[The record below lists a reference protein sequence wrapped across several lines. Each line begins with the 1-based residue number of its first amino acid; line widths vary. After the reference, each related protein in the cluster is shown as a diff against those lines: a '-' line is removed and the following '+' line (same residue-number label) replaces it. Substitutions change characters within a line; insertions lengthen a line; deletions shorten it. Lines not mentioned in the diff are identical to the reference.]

1 MCEKIIM
8 ETKRKSNRTIYA
20 ENKEKYYNEV
30 ISMFESGM
38 VAKEIVKV
46 VPIGKSTVY
55 RWYDEYV
62 AANKD
67 ANVRKSPK
75 EAAETIR
82 QLRIRVEQLE
92 ALISVDDNCVVVDRV
107 YLTCLRNDVDEIA
120 TDFAKITE
128 KLSMLIQKITD
139 KL

>member
-1 MCEKIIM
+1 M

>member
-20 ENKEKYYNEV
+20 ENREKYYNEV

-38 VAKEIVKV
+38 VAKEIVKI

-92 ALISVDDNCVVVDRV
+92 ALISVDDDCVVVDRV

>member
-1 MCEKIIM
+1 M

-20 ENKEKYYNEV
+20 ENREKYYNEV

-92 ALISVDDNCVVVDRV
+92 ALISVDDDCVVVDRV

>member
-1 MCEKIIM
+1 M

-20 ENKEKYYNEV
+20 ENREKYYNEV

-82 QLRIRVEQLE
+82 QLRMRVEQLE
-92 ALISVDDNCVVVDRV
+92 ALISVDDDCVVVDRV

>member
-1 MCEKIIM
+1 
-8 ETKRKSNRTIYA
+8 
-20 ENKEKYYNEV
+20 
-30 ISMFESGM
+30 MFESGM

-92 ALISVDDNCVVVDRV
+92 ALISVDDDCVVVDRV

>member
-20 ENKEKYYNEV
+20 ENREKYYNEV

-38 VAKEIVKV
+38 IAKEIIKV

-82 QLRIRVEQLE
+82 QLRMRVEQLE
-92 ALISVDDNCVVVDRV
+92 ALISVDDDCVVVDRV

>member
-20 ENKEKYYNEV
+20 ENREKYYNEV

-82 QLRIRVEQLE
+82 QLRIRVERLE
-92 ALISVDDNCVVVDRV
+92 ALISVDDDCVVVDRV

>member
-1 MCEKIIM
+1 MGTE
-8 ETKRKSNRTIYA
+8 RKSNRTIYA
-20 ENKEKYYNEV
+20 ENREKYYDEV

-38 VAKEIVKV
+38 IAKEIVKV

-82 QLRIRVEQLE
+82 MLRMRVEQLE
-92 ALISVDDNCVVVDRV
+92 ALISVAD
-107 YLTCLRNDVDEIA
+107 LRRGLCN
-120 TDFAKITE
+120 
-128 KLSMLIQKITD
+128 S
-139 KL
+139 

>member
-1 MCEKIIM
+1 M

-20 ENKEKYYNEV
+20 ENREKYYNEV

-38 VAKEIVKV
+38 IAKEIIKV

-92 ALISVDDNCVVVDRV
+92 ALISVDDDCVVVDRV

>member
-20 ENKEKYYNEV
+20 ENREKYYNEV

-92 ALISVDDNCVVVDRV
+92 ALISVDDDCVVVDRV

>member
-1 MCEKIIM
+1 MGTE
-8 ETKRKSNRTIYA
+8 RKSNRTIYA
-20 ENKEKYYNEV
+20 ENREKYYDEV

-38 VAKEIVKV
+38 IAKEIVKV

-82 QLRIRVEQLE
+82 QLRMRVEQLE
-92 ALISVDDNCVVVDRV
+92 ALISVDDDCVVVDRV

-128 KLSMLIQKITD
+128 KLSMLVQKITD

>member
-1 MCEKIIM
+1 M

-20 ENKEKYYNEV
+20 ENREKYYNEV

-38 VAKEIVKV
+38 IAKEIIKV

-82 QLRIRVEQLE
+82 QLRMRVEQLE
-92 ALISVDDNCVVVDRV
+92 ALISVDDDCVVVDRV

>member
-1 MCEKIIM
+1 MGTE
-8 ETKRKSNRTIYA
+8 RKSNRTIYA
-20 ENKEKYYNEV
+20 ENREKYYDKV

-38 VAKEIVKV
+38 IAKEIVKV

-82 QLRIRVEQLE
+82 QLRMRVEQLE
-92 ALISVDDNCVVVDRV
+92 SLISVDEDCVIVDRA
-107 YLTCLRNDVDEIA
+107 YMTCLRNDVGEIA

-128 KLSMLIQKITD
+128 KLSMLVQKITN

>member
-1 MCEKIIM
+1 M

-20 ENKEKYYNEV
+20 ENREKYYNEV

-46 VPIGKSTVY
+46 VPIGKSTAY

-82 QLRIRVEQLE
+82 QLRMRVEQLE
-92 ALISVDDNCVVVDRV
+92 ALISVDDDCVVVDRV